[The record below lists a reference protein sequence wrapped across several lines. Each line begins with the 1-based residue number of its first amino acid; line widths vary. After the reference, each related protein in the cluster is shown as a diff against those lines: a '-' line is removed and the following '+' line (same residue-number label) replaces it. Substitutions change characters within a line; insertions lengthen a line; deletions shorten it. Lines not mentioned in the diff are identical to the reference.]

1 MNPCQF
7 DGARRGFLKKSAS
20 VAALYFTPSVLVKT
34 FAADSL
40 VPMPIAK
47 EKLKFILNGKS
58 VAVEIDARTTMLN
71 LLREQIGYTGTKKGC
86 EMGQCGA
93 CTIHVNGKRLKSC
106 TQLALNH
113 QNNQI
118 TTIEGLAKG
127 DQLHPMQAAFL
138 KNDAFQCGYCTSCES
153 CPAPL
158 CISLVVNPN
167 SFEALKMT
175 CCKTLL
181 VNAGLEALACN
192 SNMIFTLDSFAIIA
206 ARFSICAKSISILSS
221 DKSRISKPSNT

>member
-7 DGARRGFLKKSAS
+7 DGARRGFFKKSAA
-20 VAALYFTPSVLVKT
+20 VAALYLTPSVLVKT

-47 EKLKFILNGKS
+47 EKLKFILNGKP
-58 VAVEIDARTTMLN
+58 VALEIDARTTMLN

-113 QNNQI
+113 QNSQI

-138 KNDAFQCGYCTSCES
+138 KNDAFQCGYCTSGQIMS
-153 CPAPL
+153 A
-158 CISLVVNPN
+158 V
-167 SFEALKMT
+167 
-175 CCKTLL
+175 
-181 VNAGLEALACN
+181 ACVREGKATSRASIQSYMDTN
-192 SNMIFTLDSFAIIA
+192 ICRCGAYQNIVDAIVEV
-206 ARFSICAKSISILSS
+206 AKSGAKI
-221 DKSRISKPSNT
+221 

>member
-1 MNPCQF
+1 MYMNPCQF
-7 DGARRGFLKKSAS
+7 SDARRGFLKKSAS

-34 FAADSL
+34 FAADAI

-47 EKLKFILNGKS
+47 EKLKFTLNGKPVS
-58 VAVEIDARTTMLN
+58 LEIDARTTMLN

-106 TQLALNH
+106 TQLALTH
-113 QNNQI
+113 QNSQI

-138 KNDAFQCGYCTSCES
+138 KNDAFQCGYCTSGQIMS
-153 CPAPL
+153 A
-158 CISLVVNPN
+158 V
-167 SFEALKMT
+167 T
-175 CCKTLL
+175 CVREGKATSRASIQAYMDTNICRCGAYQNI
-181 VNAGLEALACN
+181 V
-192 SNMIFTLDSFAIIA
+192 DAIVEV
-206 ARFSICAKSISILSS
+206 AKSGAKI
-221 DKSRISKPSNT
+221 

>member
-7 DGARRGFLKKSAS
+7 DGARRGFFKKSAA
-20 VAALYFTPSVLVKT
+20 VAALYLTPSVLVKT

-47 EKLKFILNGKS
+47 EKLKFILNGKP
-58 VAVEIDARTTMLN
+58 VALEIDARTTMLN
-71 LLREQIGYTGTKKGC
+71 LLREEIGYTGTKKGC

-138 KNDAFQCGYCTSCES
+138 KHDAFQCGYCTSGQIMS
-153 CPAPL
+153 A
-158 CISLVVNPN
+158 V
-167 SFEALKMT
+167 T
-175 CCKTLL
+175 CVREGKATSRASIQAYMDTNICRCGAYQNI
-181 VNAGLEALACN
+181 V
-192 SNMIFTLDSFAIIA
+192 DAIVEV
-206 ARFSICAKSISILSS
+206 AKSGAKI
-221 DKSRISKPSNT
+221 